1 MLRRPLGKE
10 VEKTVIFRP
19 PWTVKMRL
27 TLKRELNFH
36 FSEGFPK
43 YSQNGATME
52 PKWLP
57 NPPEDAPRALRS
69 APEKESKN
77 DTEIGA
83 KREPKWR
90 PKGVQNRSKKV
101 SKNEVDR
108 RRAPGAPQ
116 GRFV

>member
-1 MLRRPLGKE
+1 MLWRPFGKV
-10 VEKTVIFRP
+10 VEKTLIVRP
-19 PWTVKMRL
+19 PCPVKMRL

-36 FSEGFPK
+36 FSEGLPK

-108 RRAPGAPQ
+108 RRAPGTPQ
-116 GRFV
+116 GCFV